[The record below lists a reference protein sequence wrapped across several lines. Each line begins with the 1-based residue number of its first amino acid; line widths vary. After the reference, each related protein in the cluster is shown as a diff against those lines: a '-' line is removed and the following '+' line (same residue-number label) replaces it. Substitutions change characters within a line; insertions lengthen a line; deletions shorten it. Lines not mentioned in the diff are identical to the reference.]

1 MFSLL
6 LNASVS
12 RYINHNAPVPQKRQ
26 ILAGPKS
33 LSNQTRLRDFHGW
46 KLNASVSGDSS
57 PPCYLF
63 TSAAAIRIPVHSAPN
78 CGTES
83 IRYVTPHFSDWR
95 SAASHRYR
103 NPAENHS
110 YENTSAVR
118 RLFGR
123 TQLLI
128 SKKTKTLNLCGI
140 LSNLSEK
147 VLIKRVTW
155 FYWKSLKQGTQRQ
168 FSQNICSE
176 DDLRCGI
183 FVTFVV
189 KFLACLPHLGFS
201 NI

>member
-1 MFSLL
+1 MGSLGEII
-6 LNASVS
+6 
-12 RYINHNAPVPQKRQ
+12 RTKYYHNYTRENQWHSYS
-26 ILAGPKS
+26 KS
-33 LSNQTRLRDFHGW
+33 LNILDSRTNHSFRLKKAKWQKETKKPILYGMWRPIFQIIG
-46 KLNASVSGDSS
+46 
-57 PPCYLF
+57 
-63 TSAAAIRIPVHSAPN
+63 
-78 CGTES
+78 
-83 IRYVTPHFSDWR
+83 R

-176 DDLRCGI
+176 DDLRSRI
-183 FVTFVV
+183 FGTFVV
-189 KFLACLPHLGFS
+189 KFLACLPLLRFS